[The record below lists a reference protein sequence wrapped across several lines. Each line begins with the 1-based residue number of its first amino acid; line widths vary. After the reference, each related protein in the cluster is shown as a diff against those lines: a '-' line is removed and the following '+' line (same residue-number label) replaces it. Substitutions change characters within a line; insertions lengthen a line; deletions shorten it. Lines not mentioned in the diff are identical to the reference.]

1 MDSYYNYKNEESKAI
16 QYEALSNSFM
26 QENETEIAYRDLNS
40 RYNLAEQKY
49 LEADEFTKRSRERQ
63 SKKKKIEEAWHK
75 NTSEKKKELEKG
87 KNGSPKDASYYESF
101 TLKELEVFIKN
112 SDRGGNSKE
121 YNDVATDLEVYN
133 RVMSADYADPNEGV
147 TLLKRIQ
154 ESCNTY
160 LTTRKK
166 TFWRSGTGKIRRA
179 IIESIS
185 IKVNASI
192 EMETTRIK
200 EESEKTKKAYKEER
214 TDENVEKAL
223 KANYDMV
230 YQVLQGNI
238 KLDKKQMAALD
249 KDIKEIMEELMDN
262 KVDMSQSD
270 SLSTRFFNA
279 LGWSG
284 SKAKLVEPDEFLKDG
299 NAMKTSPLKKKMY
312 HSMNPVGKSENAN
325 DLAEQLA
332 GTKEKD
338 NRLYYGLGRFGK
350 GIYTSTQ
357 NENETSSDKLAYN
370 NSWEYGKMKGASMVI
385 MTLNEYARIA
395 TQDLVMKKLE
405 DLEVIFP
412 QLTKFIQKNEKIS
425 KGGYIDYLT
434 IIAALFGYNTIKG
447 PSGIKSKKNK
457 NDADDVDYY
466 TTTDRKALTISKEV
480 EVRIK
485 ESEKDDD
492 EYKDKDYEISYLDIK
507 TYNLETKQMGY

>member
-238 KLDKKQMAALD
+238 KLEKKQMAALY
-249 KDIKEIMEELMDN
+249 KDIK
-262 KVDMSQSD
+262 
-270 SLSTRFFNA
+270 
-279 LGWSG
+279 
-284 SKAKLVEPDEFLKDG
+284 
-299 NAMKTSPLKKKMY
+299 
-312 HSMNPVGKSENAN
+312 
-325 DLAEQLA
+325 
-332 GTKEKD
+332 
-338 NRLYYGLGRFGK
+338 
-350 GIYTSTQ
+350 
-357 NENETSSDKLAYN
+357 
-370 NSWEYGKMKGASMVI
+370 
-385 MTLNEYARIA
+385 
-395 TQDLVMKKLE
+395 
-405 DLEVIFP
+405 
-412 QLTKFIQKNEKIS
+412 
-425 KGGYIDYLT
+425 
-434 IIAALFGYNTIKG
+434 
-447 PSGIKSKKNK
+447 
-457 NDADDVDYY
+457 
-466 TTTDRKALTISKEV
+466 
-480 EVRIK
+480 
-485 ESEKDDD
+485 
-492 EYKDKDYEISYLDIK
+492 
-507 TYNLETKQMGY
+507 